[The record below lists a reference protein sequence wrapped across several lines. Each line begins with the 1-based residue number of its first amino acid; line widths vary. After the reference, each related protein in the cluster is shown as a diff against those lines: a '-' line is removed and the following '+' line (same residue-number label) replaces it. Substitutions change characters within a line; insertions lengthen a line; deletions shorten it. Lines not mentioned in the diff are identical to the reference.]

1 MESDEA
7 ATCKYCRRLSRWY
20 TSVHLKTCCK
30 HRQVQLQPGEAI
42 SLNTTPSGASSS
54 DSAEVSMLAYPVS
67 SFLQNAK
74 PVRGTQV
81 LPHTGN

>member
-1 MESDEA
+1 MEANEA
-7 ATCKYCRRLSRWY
+7 ATCRYCRRLSRWY

-30 HRQVQLQPGEAI
+30 HRQVQQAI

-81 LPHTGN
+81 LPHTVK